1 MLGMCNSFLM
11 LQLEN
16 NSFQIEYGMYVK
28 VGLIKGKATWTG
40 LDYLM
45 YH

>member
-1 MLGMCNSFLM
+1 M
-11 LQLEN
+11 LQLEK

-28 VGLIKGKATWTG
+28 AGLIKGKATWTG
-40 LDYLM
+40 SDYLM